1 MIYFDNAATSIKK
14 PDEVIEAVTY
24 AMNHCGNAGRG
35 VNESSISASEIIY
48 DTRVLLNDFFNGEK
62 ATQIAF
68 TSNATES
75 LNIAIKGLLNPGDH
89 VISTVLEHNSV
100 LRPLYQLEKN
110 GVEHTLITC
119 DNLGNIDYNDIGK
132 SILPNTK
139 AIVITHSSNVTG
151 NIVDIARVGEIAKK
165 HGIIFIVDASQ
176 SAGTVPIDV
185 QKCNIDVLCFT
196 GHKGLL
202 GPQGTGGLYVRPG
215 IDISPLKIGGSGI
228 MTYSKTHPD
237 IMPTRLEA
245 GTLNSH
251 GIAGLGAA
259 IKFINKEGI
268 DKIHNKEISLME
280 QFYNGIKD
288 IPGVRVYG
296 DFSDI
301 NNRTSIVSINVGD
314 KESGEVSEI
323 LYSDY
328 DISIRSGGHCAPL
341 MHKSLGT
348 IDQGIV
354 RFSFGYYNT
363 PEEVNVAI
371 KAIND
376 IAKM

>member
-1 MIYFDNAATSIKK
+1 M
-14 PDEVIEAVTY
+14 
-24 AMNHCGNAGRG
+24 
-35 VNESSISASEIIY
+35 
-48 DTRVLLNDFFNGEK
+48 
-62 ATQIAF
+62 
-68 TSNATES
+68 
-75 LNIAIKGLLNPGDH
+75 
-89 VISTVLEHNSV
+89 
-100 LRPLYQLEKN
+100 
-110 GVEHTLITC
+110 
-119 DNLGNIDYNDIGK
+119 
-132 SILPNTK
+132 
-139 AIVITHSSNVTG
+139 
-151 NIVDIARVGEIAKK
+151 
-165 HGIIFIVDASQ
+165 
-176 SAGTVPIDV
+176 
-185 QKCNIDVLCFT
+185 
-196 GHKGLL
+196 L